1 MEDIMAKTNEKRE
14 VQRWEERGELD
25 RFIDDE
31 QMVKSWRAA
40 KGSGLTYSDLEREA
54 FTFVDEATGD
64 EQFAFAV
71 SQRLRERIDCG
82 EV

>member
-1 MEDIMAKTNEKRE
+1 MAKTTEERE

-31 QMVKSWRAA
+31 HMVKSWRAA
-40 KGSGLTYSDLEREA
+40 KGSGKTYSDLEREA
-54 FTFVDEATGD
+54 FTFVEEATGD

-71 SQRLRERIDCG
+71 TQRLLERIDSG